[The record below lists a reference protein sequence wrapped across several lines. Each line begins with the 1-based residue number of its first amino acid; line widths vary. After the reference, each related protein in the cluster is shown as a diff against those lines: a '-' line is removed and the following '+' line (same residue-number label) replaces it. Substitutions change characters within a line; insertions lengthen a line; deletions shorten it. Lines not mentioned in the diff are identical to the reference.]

1 MAGAKVTPEQCLAF
15 TKPTEGARKHA
26 APRLPAP
33 APTPP
38 RCPVLRP
45 LPSRPAPFFIA
56 CFLNHCQIG
65 SHSHSCAKTIARPG
79 GRGANTRAATRQASY
94 ASLRSTHFTLSSLH
108 LRSGTPRPA
117 ATDAAHGLGIC
128 RATCLP
134 VRAVLAVGDLPPYVL
149 VRELGFGSHLFFNLS
164 TAFHSRGLI
173 DKVDPKTGV
182 KIRCHWQGSQ
192 LVVQPP
198 ESHLAHEPVVA
209 AERLPEHAHL
219 SRAARER
226 HQL

>member
-1 MAGAKVTPEQCLAF
+1 M
-15 TKPTEGARKHA
+15 
-26 APRLPAP
+26 
-33 APTPP
+33 
-38 RCPVLRP
+38 
-45 LPSRPAPFFIA
+45 
-56 CFLNHCQIG
+56 
-65 SHSHSCAKTIARPG
+65 
-79 GRGANTRAATRQASY
+79 
-94 ASLRSTHFTLSSLH
+94 TLSSLH

-117 ATDAAHGLGIC
+117 ATDAAHGLG
-128 RATCLP
+128 LP
-134 VRAVLAVGDLPPYVL
+134 RNVLAVRTVLAVGDLPRYAL
-149 VRELGFGSHLFFNLS
+149 VRELGFGLHLFFNLS

-173 DKVDPKTGV
+173 DKVDQKTVV
-182 KIRCHWQGSQ
+182 KIRCHWQGIQ